1 MANHSERFPLVV
13 ASGTVEAV
21 AEFGVKDV
29 DITKLRDELKTIV
42 EILGQVFTNPL
53 GLPLKTLEVDLT
65 ITAEGS
71 VSFLGTGGKLT
82 GEGSI
87 KLSFERPTTE

>member
-1 MANHSERFPLVV
+1 VAQFALVTADV
-13 ASGTVEAV
+13 KAGADFLAIPDTVDPA
-21 AEFGVKDV
+21 
-29 DITKLRDELKTIV
+29 KLREELATIAG
-42 EILGQVFTNPL
+42 ELGQLFTHPL

-71 VSFLGTGGKLT
+71 IGFLGNGGKLT

-87 KLSFERPTTE
+87 KLTFEQPAAK